1 MTQMKSFYYPQP
13 LVVKVVVETRI
24 TTEAVDVNSIIAK
37 LTESSRE
44 GCGALV
50 MFMGFVKG
58 VVEGNEVKS
67 LTYEAYEN
75 LAVRVMNDIA
85 NDLLKSFKIKDV
97 VIIHRI
103 GKLKPGDPTIYI
115 FVTASER
122 SEAFKAAQQ
131 ALERVKHEVPIFKLE
146 ERSDG
151 NYWVIGDGRRVP
163 ALKK

>member
-1 MTQMKSFYYPQP
+1 
-13 LVVKVVVETRI
+13 VVVEARI
-24 TTEAVDVNSIIAK
+24 ATEAVDVNSIISK

-58 VVEGNEVKS
+58 VVEGNEVRS
-67 LTYEAYEN
+67 LTYEAYES
-75 LAVRVMNDIA
+75 LAVKVMNDIA
-85 NDLLKSFKIKDV
+85 NDLLKTFKVRDLI
-97 VIIHRI
+97 IIHRV

-115 FVTASER
+115 FVTAPER
-122 SEAFKAAQQ
+122 EEAFKAAQL

-151 NYWVIGDGRRVP
+151 SYWVVGDRRRIP
-163 ALKK
+163 SSRK